1 MFNSYN
7 LTTTFMMIK
16 SMLKLLELQSGI
28 SKNMSISYKK
38 MILMLLKRHNKK
50 QNRRNKARKRRKRK
64 KLSRLFRSNL
74 LLKLLEIK
82 LITLANNTVK
92 RLKIILYKKPL
103 TTPNVYQLSSSL
115 TKKILLKISSLVE
128 HLLRL

>member
-1 MFNSYN
+1 
-7 LTTTFMMIK
+7 
-16 SMLKLLELQSGI
+16 
-28 SKNMSISYKK
+28 

>member
-1 MFNSYN
+1 M
-7 LTTTFMMIK
+7 TTFMMIK
-16 SMLKLLELQSGI
+16 SMLKLQSGF

-38 MILMLLKRHNKK
+38 MRLMLLKRHNKK

-64 KLSRLFRSNL
+64 KLNRLFRSNL

-82 LITLANNTVK
+82 STTLAKNTVK
-92 RLKIILYKKPL
+92 RLKRILYKKPL
-103 TTPNVYQLSSSL
+103 TTPNVYQLSNSL
-115 TKKILLKISSLVE
+115 TKKILPKISPLVE